1 MHGGSH
7 TRAHRTVTVTVS
19 VFVSVSGSG
28 SGTGTGRASGVG
40 NDSDSNFYGP
50 ELSEV
55 ESFNGQICLD
65 SVTTEYLN

>member
-1 MHGGSH
+1 MEVPTHARTALSPATGAS
-7 TRAHRTVTVTVS
+7 RAP
-19 VFVSVSGSG
+19 
-28 SGTGTGRASGVG
+28 GVG